1 MPETKDAAAQLAA
14 LRAENDRLRQ
24 QLATA
29 TARQA
34 NVPAAKPYLTE
45 GERQDLITF
54 GVTNDVH
61 TGRRLNLN
69 QARELYPDADLVD
82 ATDAAVSAS
91 ERDHTEAVE
100 RSSVRGVDYVWPS
113 VAPGQ
118 IDPAVAGLPGINGP
132 AAK

>member
-29 TARQA
+29 TTRRA

-54 GVTNDVH
+54 GVTTDVH
-61 TGRRLNLN
+61 TGRRLNLA
-69 QARELYPDADLVD
+69 QAHEAYPDADLTD
-82 ATDAAVSAS
+82 ATDVAKAAS
-91 ERDHTEAVE
+91 EQDAGEQT
-100 RSSVRGVDYVWPS
+100 RSAVRGVDFVYPS

-118 IDPAVAGLPGINGP
+118 IDPDVAGLPGINGP